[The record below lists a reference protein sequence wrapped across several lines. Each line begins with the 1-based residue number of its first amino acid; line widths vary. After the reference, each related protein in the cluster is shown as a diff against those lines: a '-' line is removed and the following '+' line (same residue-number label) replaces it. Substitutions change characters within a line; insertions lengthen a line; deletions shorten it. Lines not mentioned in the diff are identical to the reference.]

1 MHRDAVSDEMLG
13 ISTSPPE
20 SEQSLGGGGAD
31 SSWIGCPRSLG
42 SGQKMEIKRMSIR
55 RLAERRPGALTRRGL
70 EMMHTQLNTEGEEVS
85 DEGVWTPVCQRYY
98 LSILLPLLQATN
110 SKEEKRELR
119 TLVTA
124 LDLGIR
130 GRNAQCLDTLM
141 QRVKSKTMALA
152 GNAPEAAQYLE
163 LMIDKAILTS
173 PEEEE
178 ICLQI
183 HRQDLKHQRLKRD

>member
-1 MHRDAVSDEMLG
+1 MHA
-13 ISTSPPE
+13 
-20 SEQSLGGGGAD
+20 Q
-31 SSWIGCPRSLG
+31 
-42 SGQKMEIKRMSIR
+42 
-55 RLAERRPGALTRRGL
+55 LT
-70 EMMHTQLNTEGEEVS
+70 TEGEEVS
-85 DEGVWTPVCQRYY
+85 DEGVWTPVCQRCY
-98 LSILLPLLQATN
+98 LSILLPLLQATI

-163 LMIDKAILTS
+163 LIPIDKAILTS